1 MRTTCILTISALA
14 AALGLSAQ
22 EDDKPGHPP
31 IPPPPAVHVLDTAEG
46 LAPRMSPR
54 DYITMGKAGDVVI
67 GAEFDRHAVPARELT
82 LNTED
87 FVVVE
92 VGLYGPPG
100 AKLNISLDD
109 FSLRINGKK
118 NVLHSQPYGRV
129 LGSIKDPQ
137 WAPPD
142 QAKEKSK
149 TSLGTGGGQDAGSP
163 PPVFHPPFELQRA
176 WNVHTQKATLPLGE
190 RPLPQAGLLFFQYRG
205 KADNLDSVD
214 LYYDGAA
221 GRVTIPLRP

>member
-1 MRTTCILTISALA
+1 MRTTCIFTISVLA
-14 AALGLSAQ
+14 AVLGLYAQ

-31 IPPPPAVHVLDTAEG
+31 IPPPKEVHVLDTAEG
-46 LAPRMSPR
+46 LAPRMSPK

-67 GAEFDRHAVPARELT
+67 GAEFDRHSVPARELT
-82 LNTED
+82 LHTED

-92 VGLYGPPG
+92 VGIYGPPG

-118 NVLHSQPYGRV
+118 NALHSQPYGRI
-129 LGSIKDPQ
+129 LSSIKDPQ

-163 PPVFHPPFELQRA
+163 PPVVHPPFELQRA
-176 WNVHTQKATLPLGE
+176 WNVHTQKAALPLGE

-205 KADNLDSVD
+205 KADSLDSVD